1 MLLKLY
7 NSVQNQYFT
16 ILSTIII
23 KEIIIINNN
32 NNFFPI
38 ALMFETVE
46 VSQTIHAMI
55 RGK

>member
-23 KEIIIINNN
+23 KEIIIINDN

>member
-1 MLLKLY
+1 M
-7 NSVQNQYFT
+7 
-16 ILSTIII
+16 

-46 VSQTIHAMI
+46 VSQTVHAMI

>member
-1 MLLKLY
+1 MLLKLC

-23 KEIIIINNN
+23 KEIIIINDN

>member
-16 ILSTIII
+16 ILSTII